1 MLTAL
6 FGTDGIRGRVGHS
19 PVSPE
24 DVLKI
29 GWAAGTALKM
39 LGKGRQVVLGKDT
52 RVSGYLFESLL
63 QAGFIAAGVDT
74 ALTGPLPTPAIAH
87 LTRTIRATAGVV
99 ISASHNPYYDNGI
112 KFFQGDGHKF
122 DDVLEQE
129 IEKHFHQPM
138 RTASDLGKATRLPD
152 AAGRYIEFCKSTFPA
167 TRSLSGYSLVV
178 DCANGACYDLAPRVF
193 RELGADIHAIANEP
207 DGYNINQDCGTESTA
222 ALVEAVIK
230 HKANAGI
237 AFDGDGDRLVMVDEA
252 GNILDGD
259 KILFLLAR
267 HRQQAGILAGG
278 VVGTIMS
285 NYGFE
290 KSLERHGIDLYRTQV
305 GDRHVLEELRSRGW
319 CLGGEPSGHI
329 VCFDKTTTGD
339 GIVAALQVLN
349 AMVATDTVLSLL
361 TGDLD
366 DYPQARANVTL
377 SLDRVGRSSV
387 VSGARVQQMV
397 SEVES
402 LLGADGRVVVRCSGT
417 EPVVRVM
424 VEGSDGELVTRY
436 CRQIAAAV
444 AHERLD

>member
-138 RTASDLGKATRLPD
+138 RTASDLGKATRMPD

-349 AMVATDTVLSLL
+349 AMVSTDTVLSLL

-444 AHERLD
+444 AHE

>member
-1 MLTAL
+1 VLTAL

-29 GWAAGTALKM
+29 GWAAGTALKV

-87 LTRTIRATAGVV
+87 LTKTIRASAGVV

-122 DDVLEQE
+122 DDALEQE
-129 IEKHFHQPM
+129 IEKQFHQPM
-138 RTASDLGKATRLPD
+138 RTASELGKATRIPD
-152 AAGRYIEFCKSTFPA
+152 AAGRYIEFCKSTFPQ
-167 TRSLSGYSLVV
+167 TQSLSGCRLVV

-193 RELGADIHAIANEP
+193 RELGANVRVIANEP

-267 HRQQAGILAGG
+267 HRQQTGVLVGG

-290 KSLERHGIDLYRTQV
+290 KSLGRYGIDLCRTRV

-339 GIVAALQVLN
+339 GVVAALQVLN
-349 AMVATDTVLSLL
+349 AMVSTDKALSLL

-366 DYPQARANVTL
+366 DYPQARVNVTL
-377 SLDRVGRSSV
+377 SLDRAGLSSV
-387 VSGARVQQMV
+387 VSGVRVQQMV

-424 VEGSDGELVTRY
+424 VEGSDAELVTGY

-444 AHERLD
+444 ADE

>member
-29 GWAAGTALKM
+29 GWAAGTALKV

-138 RTASDLGKATRLPD
+138 RTASDLGKATRMPD

-193 RELGADIHAIANEP
+193 RELGANIHVIANEP

-339 GIVAALQVLN
+339 GIVAALQVLDT
-349 AMVATDTVLSLL
+349 MVSTDTVLSLL

-377 SLDRVGRSSV
+377 ALNRVGRSSV

-444 AHERLD
+444 ADE

>member
-1 MLTAL
+1 MTAL

-24 DVLKI
+24 EVLKI
-29 GWAAGTALKM
+29 GWAAGTALKV

-74 ALTGPLPTPAIAH
+74 TLPGPLPTPAIAH
-87 LTRTIRATAGVV
+87 LTKTIRASAGVV

-122 DDVLEQE
+122 DDALEQE
-129 IEKHFHQPM
+129 IEKQFHQPM
-138 RTASDLGKATRLPD
+138 RTASDLGKATRIPD
-152 AAGRYIEFCKSTFPA
+152 AAGRYIEFCKSAFPQ
-167 TRSLSGYSLVV
+167 TQSLSECYLVV

-193 RELGADIHAIANEP
+193 RELGANVRVIANEP

-222 ALVEAVIK
+222 GLVEAVIK

-237 AFDGDGDRLVMVDEA
+237 AFDGDGDRLVMVDEG
-252 GNILDGD
+252 GNVLDGD

-267 HRQQAGILAGG
+267 HRQQMGTLVGG

-290 KSLERHGIDLYRTQV
+290 KSLGRYGIDLCRTRV

-329 VCFDKTTTGD
+329 VCFDKATTGD

-349 AMVATDTVLSLL
+349 AMVSTDTALSLL

-366 DYPQARANVTL
+366 SYPQARANVTL
-377 SLDRVGRSSV
+377 PLDRADPLSV
-387 VSGARVQQMV
+387 VRGTRVQQMV

-402 LLGADGRVVVRCSGT
+402 LLGTDGRVVVRCSGT

-424 VEGSDGELVTRY
+424 VEGSDEELVTRY
-436 CRQIAAAV
+436 CRQISAV
-444 AHERLD
+444 IADE

>member
-29 GWAAGTALKM
+29 GWAAGTALKV

-138 RTASDLGKATRLPD
+138 RTALDLGKATRMPD

-193 RELGADIHAIANEP
+193 RELGADIHVIANEP

-349 AMVATDTVLSLL
+349 AMVSTDTVLSLL

-444 AHERLD
+444 AHE

>member
-24 DVLKI
+24 EVLKI
-29 GWAAGTALKM
+29 GWAAGTALKA
-39 LGKGRQVVLGKDT
+39 LGRGSQVVLGKDT

-87 LTRTIRATAGVV
+87 LTKTIRASAGVV

-112 KFFQGDGHKF
+112 KFFQSNGHKF
-122 DDVLEQE
+122 DDALEQE
-129 IEKHFHQPM
+129 IEKQFHQPM
-138 RTASDLGKATRLPD
+138 RTVSDLGKATRIPD
-152 AAGRYIEFCKSTFPA
+152 AAGRYIEFCKSAFPQ
-167 TRSLSGYSLVV
+167 TQSLSECSLVV

-193 RELGADIHAIANEP
+193 RELGANVRVIANEP

-222 ALVEAVIK
+222 GLVEAVIK

-237 AFDGDGDRLVMVDEA
+237 AFDGDGDRLVMVDEG
-252 GNILDGD
+252 GNVLDGD

-267 HRQQAGILAGG
+267 HRQQMGTLAGG

-290 KSLERHGIDLYRTQV
+290 KSLGRYGIDLCRTRV

-349 AMVATDTVLSLL
+349 AMVSTDRALSLL
-361 TGDLD
+361 TEDLD
-366 DYPQARANVTL
+366 SYPQARANVTL
-377 SLDRVGRSSV
+377 PLDRADPLSV
-387 VSGARVQQMV
+387 VRGTRVQQIV

-402 LLGADGRVVVRCSGT
+402 LLGTDGRVVVRCSGT

-424 VEGSDGELVTRY
+424 VEGRDEELVTRY
-436 CRQIAAAV
+436 CRQITAV
-444 AHERLD
+444 IADE

>member
-6 FGTDGIRGRVGHS
+6 FGTDGIRGRVGDS

-24 DVLKI
+24 EVLKI
-29 GWAAGTALKM
+29 GWAAGTALKV

-74 ALTGPLPTPAIAH
+74 TLPGPLPTPAIAH
-87 LTRTIRATAGVV
+87 LTKTIRASAGVV

-122 DDVLEQE
+122 DDALEQE
-129 IEKHFHQPM
+129 IEKQFHQPM
-138 RTASDLGKATRLPD
+138 RTASDLGKATRIPD
-152 AAGRYIEFCKSTFPA
+152 AAGRYIEFCKSAFPQ
-167 TRSLSGYSLVV
+167 TQSLSECYLVV

-193 RELGADIHAIANEP
+193 RELGANVRVIANEP

-222 ALVEAVIK
+222 GLVEAVIK

-237 AFDGDGDRLVMVDEA
+237 AFDGDGDRLVMVDEG
-252 GNILDGD
+252 GNVLDGD

-267 HRQQAGILAGG
+267 HRQQMGTLVGG

-290 KSLERHGIDLYRTQV
+290 KSLGRYGIDLCRTRV

-349 AMVATDTVLSLL
+349 AMVSTDTALSLL

-366 DYPQARANVTL
+366 SYPQARANVTL
-377 SLDRVGRSSV
+377 PLDRADPLSV
-387 VSGARVQQMV
+387 VRETRVQQMV

-402 LLGADGRVVVRCSGT
+402 LLGTDGRVVVRCSGT

-424 VEGSDGELVTRY
+424 VEGSDEELVTRY
-436 CRQIAAAV
+436 CRQISAV
-444 AHERLD
+444 IADE

>member
-29 GWAAGTALKM
+29 GWAAGTALKV

-138 RTASDLGKATRLPD
+138 RTASDLGKATRMPD

-193 RELGADIHAIANEP
+193 RELGADIHVIANEP

-252 GNILDGD
+252 GNLLDGD

-349 AMVATDTVLSLL
+349 AMVSTDTVLSLL

-444 AHERLD
+444 ADE

>member
-1 MLTAL
+1 MLNAL

-29 GWAAGTALKM
+29 GWAAGTALKA
-39 LGKGRQVVLGKDT
+39 LGKGKRVVLGKDT

-87 LTRTIRATAGVV
+87 LTRTIRASAGVV

-122 DDVLEQE
+122 DDALEQE
-129 IEKHFHQPM
+129 IEKQFHQPM
-138 RTASDLGKATRLPD
+138 RTASELGKATRIPD
-152 AAGRYIEFCKSTFPA
+152 AAGRYIEFCKSTFPQ
-167 TRSLSGYSLVV
+167 TQSLLGCNLVV

-193 RELGADIHAIANEP
+193 GELGANVRMIANEP

-259 KILFLLAR
+259 RILFLLAR
-267 HRQQAGILAGG
+267 HRQQTGALAGG

-290 KSLERHGIDLYRTQV
+290 KSLGRYGIDLCRTQV

-339 GIVAALQVLN
+339 GVVAALQVLN
-349 AMVATDTVLSLL
+349 AMVSTDKALSLL

-366 DYPQARANVTL
+366 NYPQARANVTL
-377 SLDRVGRSSV
+377 SLDRVSLSSV

-402 LLGADGRVVVRCSGT
+402 SLGADGRVVVRCSGT

-424 VEGSDGELVTRY
+424 VEGSDAALVTRY

-444 AHERLD
+444 ADE

>member
-29 GWAAGTALKM
+29 GWAAGTALKV

-138 RTASDLGKATRLPD
+138 RTASDLGKATRMPD

-193 RELGADIHAIANEP
+193 RELGANIHVIANEP

-349 AMVATDTVLSLL
+349 AMVSTDTVLSLL

-444 AHERLD
+444 AHE

>member
-29 GWAAGTALKM
+29 GWAAGTALKV

-138 RTASDLGKATRLPD
+138 RTASDLGKATRMPD

-252 GNILDGD
+252 GNLLDGD

-349 AMVATDTVLSLL
+349 AMVSTDTVLSLL

-444 AHERLD
+444 AHE

>member
-29 GWAAGTALKM
+29 GWAAGTALKV

-87 LTRTIRATAGVV
+87 LTRTIRATAGIV

-138 RTASDLGKATRLPD
+138 RTASDLGKATRMPD

-193 RELGADIHAIANEP
+193 RELGADIHVIGNEP

-349 AMVATDTVLSLL
+349 AMVSADTVLSLL

-444 AHERLD
+444 AHE

>member
-29 GWAAGTALKM
+29 GWAAGTALKV

-112 KFFQGDGHKF
+112 KFFQSDGHKF

-138 RTASDLGKATRLPD
+138 RTASDLGKATRMPD
-152 AAGRYIEFCKSTFPA
+152 AAGRYIEFCKSTFPH
-167 TRSLSGYSLVV
+167 TRSLSGYSLIM

-193 RELGADIHAIANEP
+193 RELGADIHVIANEP
-207 DGYNINQDCGTESTA
+207 DGYNINRDCGTQSTA

-349 AMVATDTVLSLL
+349 AMVSTDTVLSLL

-444 AHERLD
+444 ADE

>member
-1 MLTAL
+1 MTAL
-6 FGTDGIRGRVGHS
+6 FGTDGIRGRVGDS

-24 DVLKI
+24 EVLKI
-29 GWAAGTALKM
+29 GWAAGTALKV

-87 LTRTIRATAGVV
+87 LTKTIRASAGVV

-122 DDVLEQE
+122 DDALEQE
-129 IEKHFHQPM
+129 IEKQFHQPM
-138 RTASDLGKATRLPD
+138 RTASDLGKATRIPD
-152 AAGRYIEFCKSTFPA
+152 AAGRYIEFCKSAFPQ
-167 TRSLSGYSLVV
+167 TQSLSECYLVV

-193 RELGADIHAIANEP
+193 RELGANVRVIANEP

-222 ALVEAVIK
+222 GLVEAVIK

-237 AFDGDGDRLVMVDEA
+237 AFDGDGDRLVMVDEG
-252 GNILDGD
+252 GNVLDGD

-267 HRQQAGILAGG
+267 HRQKMGTLAGG

-285 NYGFE
+285 NHGFE
-290 KSLERHGIDLYRTQV
+290 KSLGRYGIDLCRTRV

-329 VCFDKTTTGD
+329 VCFDKATTGD

-349 AMVATDTVLSLL
+349 AMVSTDTALSLL

-366 DYPQARANVTL
+366 SYPQARANVTL
-377 SLDRVGRSSV
+377 PLDRADPLSV
-387 VSGARVQQMV
+387 VRGTRVQQMV

-424 VEGSDGELVTRY
+424 VEGRDEELVTRY
-436 CRQIAAAV
+436 CRQITAV
-444 AHERLD
+444 IADE

>member
-29 GWAAGTALKM
+29 GWAAGTALKV

-87 LTRTIRATAGVV
+87 LTRTIRATAGIV

-138 RTASDLGKATRLPD
+138 RTASDLGKATRMPD

-193 RELGADIHAIANEP
+193 RELGADIHVIANEP

-349 AMVATDTVLSLL
+349 AMVSADTVLSLL

-444 AHERLD
+444 AHE

>member
-29 GWAAGTALKM
+29 GWAAGTALKV

-138 RTASDLGKATRLPD
+138 RTASDLGKATRMPD

-193 RELGADIHAIANEP
+193 RELGADIHVIANEP

-349 AMVATDTVLSLL
+349 AMVSTDTVLSLL

-424 VEGSDGELVTRY
+424 VEGCDGELVTRY

-444 AHERLD
+444 AHE

>member
-29 GWAAGTALKM
+29 GWAAGTALKV

-87 LTRTIRATAGVV
+87 LTRTIRATAGIV

-138 RTASDLGKATRLPD
+138 RTASDLGKATRMPD

-193 RELGADIHAIANEP
+193 RELGADIHVIANEP

-237 AFDGDGDRLVMVDEA
+237 AFDGDGDRLVMVDEV

-349 AMVATDTVLSLL
+349 AMVSADTVLSLL

-377 SLDRVGRSSV
+377 ALNRVGRSSV

-444 AHERLD
+444 AHE

>member
-29 GWAAGTALKM
+29 GWAAGTALKV

-138 RTASDLGKATRLPD
+138 RTASDLGKATRMPD

-167 TRSLSGYSLVV
+167 TRSLSGYSLVM

-193 RELGADIHAIANEP
+193 RELGADIHVIANEP

-349 AMVATDTVLSLL
+349 AMVSTDTVLSLL

-444 AHERLD
+444 AHE

>member
-29 GWAAGTALKM
+29 GWAAGTALKV

-138 RTASDLGKATRLPD
+138 RTASDLGKATRMPD

-222 ALVEAVIK
+222 GLVEAVIK

-237 AFDGDGDRLVMVDEA
+237 AFDGDGDRLVMVDEG
-252 GNILDGD
+252 GNVLDGD

-267 HRQQAGILAGG
+267 HRQQMGTLAGG

-290 KSLERHGIDLYRTQV
+290 KSLGRYGIDLCRTRV

-349 AMVATDTVLSLL
+349 AMVSTDTALSLL

-366 DYPQARANVTL
+366 SYPQARANVTL
-377 SLDRVGRSSV
+377 PLDRADPLSV
-387 VSGARVQQMV
+387 VSGTRVQQMV

-402 LLGADGRVVVRCSGT
+402 LLGTDGRVVVRCSGT

-424 VEGSDGELVTRY
+424 VEGSDEELVTRY
-436 CRQIAAAV
+436 CRQISAV
-444 AHERLD
+444 IADE

>member
-138 RTASDLGKATRLPD
+138 RTASDLGKATRMPD

-193 RELGADIHAIANEP
+193 RELGADIHVIANEP

-349 AMVATDTVLSLL
+349 AMVSTDTVLSLL

-424 VEGSDGELVTRY
+424 VEGSDSELVTRY

-444 AHERLD
+444 AHE

>member
-29 GWAAGTALKM
+29 GWAAGTALKV

-138 RTASDLGKATRLPD
+138 RTASDLGKATRMPD

-193 RELGADIHAIANEP
+193 RELGADIHVIANEP

-252 GNILDGD
+252 GNLLDGD

-349 AMVATDTVLSLL
+349 AMVSTDTVLSLL

-387 VSGARVQQMV
+387 VSGTRVQQMV

-444 AHERLD
+444 AHE

>member
-1 MLTAL
+1 VLTAL

-29 GWAAGTALKM
+29 GWAAGTALKV

-138 RTASDLGKATRLPD
+138 RTASDLGKATRMPD

-167 TRSLSGYSLVV
+167 TRSLSGYSLVM

-349 AMVATDTVLSLL
+349 AMVSTDTVLSLL

-444 AHERLD
+444 AHE

>member
-1 MLTAL
+1 MTAL
-6 FGTDGIRGRVGHS
+6 FGTDGIRGRVGDS

-24 DVLKI
+24 EVLKI
-29 GWAAGTALKM
+29 GWAAGTALKV

-74 ALTGPLPTPAIAH
+74 ALTGPLPTPAVAH
-87 LTRTIRATAGVV
+87 LTKTIRASAGVV

-122 DDVLEQE
+122 DDALEQE
-129 IEKHFHQPM
+129 IEKQFHQPM
-138 RTASDLGKATRLPD
+138 RTASDLGKATRIPD
-152 AAGRYIEFCKSTFPA
+152 AAGRYIEFCKSAFPQ
-167 TRSLSGYSLVV
+167 TQSLSECYLVV

-193 RELGADIHAIANEP
+193 RELGANVRVIANEP

-222 ALVEAVIK
+222 GLVEAVIK

-237 AFDGDGDRLVMVDEA
+237 AFDGDGDRLVMVDEG
-252 GNILDGD
+252 GNVLDGD

-267 HRQQAGILAGG
+267 HRQKMGTLAGG

-290 KSLERHGIDLYRTQV
+290 KSLGRYGIDLCRTRV

-349 AMVATDTVLSLL
+349 AMVSTDTALSLL

-366 DYPQARANVTL
+366 SYPQARANVTL
-377 SLDRVGRSSV
+377 PLDRADPLSV
-387 VSGARVQQMV
+387 VREARVQQMV

-402 LLGADGRVVVRCSGT
+402 LLGTDGRVVVRCSGT

-424 VEGSDGELVTRY
+424 VEGSDEELVTRY
-436 CRQIAAAV
+436 CRQISAV
-444 AHERLD
+444 IADE

>member
-1 MLTAL
+1 LTAL

-29 GWAAGTALKM
+29 GWAAGTALKV

-87 LTRTIRATAGVV
+87 LTRTIRATAGIV

-138 RTASDLGKATRLPD
+138 RTASDLGKATRMPD

-193 RELGADIHAIANEP
+193 RELGADIHVIANEP

-349 AMVATDTVLSLL
+349 AMVSADTVLSLL

-444 AHERLD
+444 AHE

>member
-1 MLTAL
+1 MTAL
-6 FGTDGIRGRVGHS
+6 FGTDGIRGRVGDS
-19 PVSPE
+19 PVTPE
-24 DVLKI
+24 EVLKI
-29 GWAAGTALKM
+29 GWAAGTALKV

-87 LTRTIRATAGVV
+87 LTKTIRASAGVV

-122 DDVLEQE
+122 DDALEQE
-129 IEKHFHQPM
+129 IEKQFHQPM
-138 RTASDLGKATRLPD
+138 RTASDLGKATRIPD
-152 AAGRYIEFCKSTFPA
+152 AAGRYIEFCKSAFPQ
-167 TRSLSGYSLVV
+167 TQSLSECCLVV

-193 RELGADIHAIANEP
+193 RELGANVRVIANEP

-222 ALVEAVIK
+222 GLVEAVIK

-237 AFDGDGDRLVMVDEA
+237 AFDGDGDRLVMVDEG
-252 GNILDGD
+252 GNVLDGD

-267 HRQQAGILAGG
+267 HRQKMGTLAGG

-285 NYGFE
+285 NHGFE
-290 KSLERHGIDLYRTQV
+290 KSLGRYGIDLCRTRV

-329 VCFDKTTTGD
+329 VCFDKATTGD

-349 AMVATDTVLSLL
+349 AMVSTDTALSLL
-361 TGDLD
+361 TEDLD
-366 DYPQARANVTL
+366 SYPQARANVTL
-377 SLDRVGRSSV
+377 PLDRADPLSV
-387 VSGARVQQMV
+387 VRGTRVQQMV

-402 LLGADGRVVVRCSGT
+402 LLGTDGRVVVRCSGT

-424 VEGSDGELVTRY
+424 VEGRDEELVTRY
-436 CRQIAAAV
+436 CRQITAV
-444 AHERLD
+444 IADE

>member
-29 GWAAGTALKM
+29 GWAAGTALKV

-87 LTRTIRATAGVV
+87 LTRTIRATAGIV

-138 RTASDLGKATRLPD
+138 RTASDLGKATRMPD

-193 RELGADIHAIANEP
+193 RELGADIHVIANEP

-237 AFDGDGDRLVMVDEA
+237 AFDGDGDRLVMVDEV

-349 AMVATDTVLSLL
+349 AMVSTDTVLSLL

-444 AHERLD
+444 AHE

>member
-29 GWAAGTALKM
+29 GWAAGTALKV

-138 RTASDLGKATRLPD
+138 RTASDLGKATRMPD

-193 RELGADIHAIANEP
+193 RELGANIHVIANEP

-252 GNILDGD
+252 GNLLDGD

-349 AMVATDTVLSLL
+349 AMVSTDTVLSLL

-444 AHERLD
+444 AHE

>member
-1 MLTAL
+1 VLTAL
-6 FGTDGIRGRVGHS
+6 FGTDGIRGRVGDS
-19 PVSPE
+19 PVTPE
-24 DVLKI
+24 EVLKI
-29 GWAAGTALKM
+29 GWAAGTALKV

-87 LTRTIRATAGVV
+87 LTKTIRASAGVV

-122 DDVLEQE
+122 DDALEQE
-129 IEKHFHQPM
+129 IEKQFHQPM
-138 RTASDLGKATRLPD
+138 RTASDLGKATRIPD
-152 AAGRYIEFCKSTFPA
+152 AAGRYIEFCKSAFPQ
-167 TRSLSGYSLVV
+167 TQSLSECYLVV

-193 RELGADIHAIANEP
+193 RELGANVRVIANEP

-222 ALVEAVIK
+222 GLVEAVIK

-237 AFDGDGDRLVMVDEA
+237 AFDGDGDRLVMVDEG
-252 GNILDGD
+252 GNVLDGD

-267 HRQQAGILAGG
+267 HRQQMGTLVGG

-290 KSLERHGIDLYRTQV
+290 KSLGRYGIDLCRTRV

-349 AMVATDTVLSLL
+349 AMVSTDTALSLL

-366 DYPQARANVTL
+366 SYPQARANVTL
-377 SLDRVGRSSV
+377 PLDRADPLSV
-387 VSGARVQQMV
+387 VRGTRVQQMV

-402 LLGADGRVVVRCSGT
+402 LLGTDGRVVVRCSGT

-424 VEGSDGELVTRY
+424 VEGSDEELVTRY
-436 CRQIAAAV
+436 CRQITAV
-444 AHERLD
+444 IADE

>member
-29 GWAAGTALKM
+29 GWAAGTALKV

-87 LTRTIRATAGVV
+87 LTRTIRATAGIV

-193 RELGADIHAIANEP
+193 RELGADIHVIANEP

-349 AMVATDTVLSLL
+349 AMVSADTVLSLL

-444 AHERLD
+444 AHE

>member
-1 MLTAL
+1 MLTVL

-29 GWAAGTALKM
+29 GWAAGTALKV

-138 RTASDLGKATRLPD
+138 RTASDLGKATRMPD

-193 RELGADIHAIANEP
+193 RELGADIHVIANEP

-349 AMVATDTVLSLL
+349 AMVSTDTVLSLL

-444 AHERLD
+444 AHE

>member
-1 MLTAL
+1 
-6 FGTDGIRGRVGHS
+6 
-19 PVSPE
+19 
-24 DVLKI
+24 
-29 GWAAGTALKM
+29 
-39 LGKGRQVVLGKDT
+39 
-52 RVSGYLFESLL
+52 
-63 QAGFIAAGVDT
+63 
-74 ALTGPLPTPAIAH
+74 
-87 LTRTIRATAGVV
+87 
-99 ISASHNPYYDNGI
+99 
-112 KFFQGDGHKF
+112 
-122 DDVLEQE
+122 
-129 IEKHFHQPM
+129 
-138 RTASDLGKATRLPD
+138 
-152 AAGRYIEFCKSTFPA
+152 
-167 TRSLSGYSLVV
+167 
-178 DCANGACYDLAPRVF
+178 
-193 RELGADIHAIANEP
+193 
-207 DGYNINQDCGTESTA
+207 
-222 ALVEAVIK
+222 
-230 HKANAGI
+230 
-237 AFDGDGDRLVMVDEA
+237 
-252 GNILDGD
+252 
-259 KILFLLAR
+259 
-267 HRQQAGILAGG
+267 
-278 VVGTIMS
+278 MS

-349 AMVATDTVLSLL
+349 AMVSTDTVLSLL

-366 DYPQARANVTL
+366 DYPQARANVAL

-444 AHERLD
+444 AHE

>member
-29 GWAAGTALKM
+29 GWAAGTALKV

-193 RELGADIHAIANEP
+193 RELGADIHVIANEP

-349 AMVATDTVLSLL
+349 AMVSTDTVLSLL

-377 SLDRVGRSSV
+377 ALNRVGRSSV

-444 AHERLD
+444 AHE

>member
-29 GWAAGTALKM
+29 GWAAGTALKV

-87 LTRTIRATAGVV
+87 LTRTIRATAGIV

-138 RTASDLGKATRLPD
+138 RTASDLGKATRMPD

-193 RELGADIHAIANEP
+193 RELGADIHVIANEP

-237 AFDGDGDRLVMVDEA
+237 AFDGDGDRLVMVDEV

-349 AMVATDTVLSLL
+349 AMVSADTVLSLL

-436 CRQIAAAV
+436 CRQIAAAI
-444 AHERLD
+444 AHE

>member
-29 GWAAGTALKM
+29 GWAAGTALKV

-87 LTRTIRATAGVV
+87 LTRTIRATAGIV

-138 RTASDLGKATRLPD
+138 RTASDLGKATRMPD

-193 RELGADIHAIANEP
+193 RELGADIHVIANEP

-252 GNILDGD
+252 GNLLDGD

-349 AMVATDTVLSLL
+349 AMVSADTVLSLL

-444 AHERLD
+444 AHE

>member
-29 GWAAGTALKM
+29 GWAAGTALKV

-138 RTASDLGKATRLPD
+138 RTASDLGKATRMPD

-193 RELGADIHAIANEP
+193 RELGADIHVIANEP

-349 AMVATDTVLSLL
+349 AMVSTDTVLSLL
-361 TGDLD
+361 TGEMD

-444 AHERLD
+444 AHE

>member
-29 GWAAGTALKM
+29 GWAAGTALKV

-138 RTASDLGKATRLPD
+138 RTASDLGKATRMPD

-193 RELGADIHAIANEP
+193 RELGADIHVIANEP

-349 AMVATDTVLSLL
+349 AMVSTDTVLSLL

-366 DYPQARANVTL
+366 DYPQAKANVTL

-402 LLGADGRVVVRCSGT
+402 LLGTDGRVVVRCSGT
-417 EPVVRVM
+417 EPIVRVM
-424 VEGSDGELVTRY
+424 VEGSDGESVTRY

-444 AHERLD
+444 ADE